1 MAGYRRAGANSF
13 TNATTFN
20 DQIERQRDKYREKN
34 QARSVEEKLG
44 ISRDTSALF
53 PSFVAQEIYDRSVEE
68 FQDLDFLAAGG
79 NPDFG
84 PAGVKLDNDGMPMF
98 TNVALQIDKPNQKGP
113 NLIAPDINNLST
125 PTPNQ
130 ESSNFTNR
138 GFGWRDDRNEPG
150 TDTARI
156 GEYFSKHYNSTGNAQ
171 AGIPV
176 PVFGEAKDQ
185 GTQANPDAINYDQP

>member
-1 MAGYRRAGANSF
+1 MG
-13 TNATTFN
+13 TFPGVP
-20 DQIERQRDKYREKN
+20 QLL
-34 QARSVEEKLG
+34 SP
-44 ISRDTSALF
+44 ALF

-68 FQDLDFLAAGG
+68 FQDLDIVSPGG
-79 NPDFG
+79 NPDFASG
-84 PAGVKLDNDGMPMF
+84 GNLLDSRNFNLFG
-98 TNVALQIDKPNQKGP
+98 NVSSQIDKPNEKGP
-113 NLIAPDINNLST
+113 NLVAPDINNLST